1 MPSVRELLG
10 FGESDGVNNLV
21 ILNGYP
27 LAVVV
32 AISLHI
38 LLLGGLVYL
47 QSNSQSQALELIQPT
62 VIKALLIEENPQ
74 VANQRAQENR
84 RLEAKRRETERAN
97 AAAQKKREEQA
108 AEKKRQEEAAKKR
121 EEQRIAQQRADAQAL
136 VEREKVQAERDKAQA
151 ERDREQAEARQAKQR
166 EEQAQRDREAQQR
179 KEREEAQN
187 AAAAEA
193 ASSEFELVQSAT
205 GLIQQLVTDNWSRP
219 PSARNGMRAVIQ
231 IKMLPTGELV
241 DVRITQSSGD
251 PAFDRSAENAV
262 YRAAPFAELT
272 ALPIRVFN
280 QNFRTLSLI
289 FQPED
294 LLN

>member
-97 AAAQKKREEQA
+97 AAAQKKRQEQA

-121 EEQRIAQQRADAQAL
+121 EERRIAQQRADAQAL
-136 VEREKVQAERDKAQA
+136 AEREKAQA

-179 KEREEAQN
+179 REREEAQN

>member
-121 EEQRIAQQRADAQAL
+121 EEQRIAQQRADAQTLAK
-136 VEREKVQAERDKAQA
+136 REKAQA

-179 KEREEAQN
+179 REREEAQN

>member
-1 MPSVRELLG
+1 MPSLRELLG
-10 FGESDGVNNLV
+10 FGKSEGANNLV

-47 QSNSQSQALELIQPT
+47 QSSSQSQALELIQPT

-74 VANQRAQENR
+74 ITNQRNQDNR
-84 RLEAKRRETERAN
+84 RLEAKRKETERAN
-97 AAAQKKREEQA
+97 AEAQKKREEQA
-108 AEKKRQEEAAKKR
+108 AERKRQEEAARKR
-121 EEQRIAQQRADAQAL
+121 EQQQVAKQRADARAKAEL
-136 VEREKVQAERDKAQA
+136 GKTLAEDERKKREAEKR
-151 ERDREQAEARQAKQR
+151 R
-166 EEQAQRDREAQQR
+166 EEQAQRERESRQQR
-179 KEREEAQN
+179 EREDAQD
-187 AAAAEA
+187 AAATEA
-193 ASSEFELVQSAT
+193 ASSEFDLIQSAT
-205 GLIQQLVTDNWSRP
+205 GLIQQLVTENWSRP
-219 PSARNGMRAVIQ
+219 PSARNGMRAIIQ

-241 DVRITQSSGD
+241 DVIITQSSGD

>member
-1 MPSVRELLG
+1 MPSLRELLG
-10 FGESDGVNNLV
+10 FGKSEGVNNLV

-47 QSNSQSQALELIQPT
+47 QSSSQSQALELIQPT

-74 VANQRAQENR
+74 ITNQRNQDNR
-84 RLEAKRRETERAN
+84 RLEAKRKETERAN
-97 AAAQKKREEQA
+97 AEAQKKREEQA
-108 AEKKRQEEAAKKR
+108 AERKRQEEAAQKR
-121 EEQRIAQQRADAQAL
+121 EQQRVAKQRADAKVKA
-136 VEREKVQAERDKAQA
+136 EREKTLAEEERKKREA
-151 ERDREQAEARQAKQR
+151 EKRR
-166 EEQAQRDREAQQR
+166 EEQAQRERESRQQR
-179 KEREEAQN
+179 EREDAQD

-193 ASSEFELVQSAT
+193 ASSEFELIQSAT
-205 GLIQQLVTDNWSRP
+205 GLIQQLVTENWSRP
-219 PSARNGMRAVIQ
+219 PSARNGMRAIIQ

-241 DVRITQSSGD
+241 DVIITQSSGD

>member
-1 MPSVRELLG
+1 MPSLRELLG
-10 FGESDGVNNLV
+10 FGKSEGVNNLV

-47 QSNSQSQALELIQPT
+47 QSSSQSQALELIQPT

-74 VANQRAQENR
+74 ITNQRNQDNR
-84 RLEAKRRETERAN
+84 RLEAKRKETERAN
-97 AAAQKKREEQA
+97 AEAQKKREEQA
-108 AEKKRQEEAAKKR
+108 AERKRQEEAARKR
-121 EEQRIAQQRADAQAL
+121 EQQQVAKQRADARAK
-136 VEREKVQAERDKAQA
+136 VEGGKTLAEDERKKREAEKR
-151 ERDREQAEARQAKQR
+151 R
-166 EEQAQRDREAQQR
+166 EEQAQRERDSRQQR
-179 KEREEAQN
+179 EREDAQD
-187 AAAAEA
+187 AAATEA
-193 ASSEFELVQSAT
+193 ASSEFDLIQSAT
-205 GLIQQLVTDNWSRP
+205 GLIQQLVTGNWSRP
-219 PSARNGMRAVIQ
+219 PSARNGMRAIIQ

-241 DVRITQSSGD
+241 DVIITQSSGD

>member
-1 MPSVRELLG
+1 MPSLRELLG
-10 FGESDGVNNLV
+10 FGKSEGANNLV

-47 QSNSQSQALELIQPT
+47 QSSSQSQALELIQPT

-74 VANQRAQENR
+74 ITNQRNQDNR
-84 RLEAKRRETERAN
+84 RLEAKRKETERVN

-108 AEKKRQEEAAKKR
+108 AERKRQEEAAQKR
-121 EEQRIAQQRADAQAL
+121 EQQRVAKQRADARVKA
-136 VEREKVQAERDKAQA
+136 EREKTLAEEERKKREA
-151 ERDREQAEARQAKQR
+151 EKRR
-166 EEQAQRDREAQQR
+166 EEQAQRERESRQQR
-179 KEREEAQN
+179 EREDAQDG
-187 AAAAEA
+187 AAAEA
-193 ASSEFELVQSAT
+193 ASSEFELIQSAT
-205 GLIQQLVTDNWSRP
+205 GLIQQLVTENWSRP
-219 PSARNGMRAVIQ
+219 PSARNGMRAIIQ

-241 DVRITQSSGD
+241 DVIITQSSGD

>member
-1 MPSVRELLG
+1 MPSLRELLG
-10 FGESDGVNNLV
+10 FGKSEGANNLV

-47 QSNSQSQALELIQPT
+47 QSSSQSQALELIQPT

-74 VANQRAQENR
+74 ITNQRNQDNR
-84 RLEAKRRETERAN
+84 RLEAKRKETERAN

-108 AEKKRQEEAAKKR
+108 AERKRQEEAAQKR
-121 EEQRIAQQRADAQAL
+121 EQQRVAKQRADAKVKA
-136 VEREKVQAERDKAQA
+136 EREKTLAEEERKKREVESQREA
-151 ERDREQAEARQAKQR
+151 EKRR
-166 EEQAQRDREAQQR
+166 EEQAQRERESRQQR
-179 KEREEAQN
+179 ERED

-193 ASSEFELVQSAT
+193 ASSEFELIQSAT
-205 GLIQQLVTDNWSRP
+205 GLIQQLVTENWSRP
-219 PSARNGMRAVIQ
+219 PSARNGMRAIIQ

-241 DVRITQSSGD
+241 DVIITQSSGD

>member
-121 EEQRIAQQRADAQAL
+121 EQQRIAKQRADAKAL
-136 VEREKVQAERDKAQA
+136 AEREKAQA
-151 ERDREQAEARQAKQR
+151 EREREQAEARQTKLR
-166 EEQAQRDREAQQR
+166 EEQAQRDREAQQLR
-179 KEREEAQN
+179 EREEAQN
-187 AAAAEA
+187 TAAAEA

-231 IKMLPTGELV
+231 IKMLPTGELI

>member
-121 EEQRIAQQRADAQAL
+121 EEQRIAQQRADAQTLAK
-136 VEREKVQAERDKAQA
+136 REKAQA

>member
-47 QSNSQSQALELIQPT
+47 QSSSQSQALELIQPT

-74 VANQRAQENR
+74 VTNQRTQENR
-84 RLEAKRRETERAN
+84 RLEAKRQETERAN
-97 AAAQKKREEQA
+97 AAAQRKREEQA

-121 EEQRIAQQRADAQAL
+121 EEQRVAKERADAQAQAK
-136 VEREKVQAERDKAQA
+136 REKAQA
-151 ERDREQAEARQAKQR
+151 DKEREQAEARQAKQR

-179 KEREEAQN
+179 REREEAQN

-205 GLIQQLVTDNWSRP
+205 GLIQQLVTENWSRP

-241 DVRITQSSGD
+241 DMRITQSSGD

-272 ALPIRVFN
+272 ALPIRIFN